1 MPKPD
6 RALKEFFADNETFAD
21 LFNAVLFE
29 GLSQSELQSPTE
41 INAPRGCAG
50 I

>member
-1 MPKPD
+1 MSKRMPKPD
-6 RALKEFFADNETFAD
+6 RALKEFFADNETFA
-21 LFNAVLFE
+21 